1 VTLCYAMTTLERHM
15 AQYRAFKETADL
27 PGAAP
32 PSRVELLFLAAYHVT
47 ESDLAEAVRSFETVE
62 KLYLQVLG

>member
-1 VTLCYAMTTLERHM
+1 M